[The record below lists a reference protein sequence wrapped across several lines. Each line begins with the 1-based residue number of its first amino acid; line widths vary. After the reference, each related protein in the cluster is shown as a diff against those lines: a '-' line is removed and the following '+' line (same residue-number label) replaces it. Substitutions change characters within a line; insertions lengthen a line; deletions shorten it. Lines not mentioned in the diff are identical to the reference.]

1 MMEEPKERSWGDA
14 FLDVADNTIDAIADG
29 KSTFQVIGAGLQ
41 AGLQTEG
48 YREQQ
53 EARARAARMAELQLQ
68 QAEADY
74 AHRQAMNTLQQEGQR
89 LSNLAA
95 RQRIT
100 SDRAAAARAE
110 EQFGWQR
117 ENAEHERALRP
128 LELRGAEA
136 DARRA
141 EAQAGAAELG
151 LEITQQQAWSNN
163 FIRDTEIAR
172 QNFNTQFGYD
182 SLNFH
187 GQAIFDNSSNL
198 EALIDADVIMAAYNR
213 SPEEGDY
220 ALRQAGWK
228 REVRQDENGVS
239 SEWIISDDGSLEMP
253 LDDEHIQQVMTQIQK
268 QLKDDI
274 GAAYISGGDATSIE
288 MFSAKRIIENPV
300 SLEAFGT
307 KGTVLGLYN
316 NFLYGGVPKEDGT
329 MVPRFSNAQIVGH
342 QLSEALQ
349 LALIDEQITEEE
361 KRVLAPLFAANIK
374 KMGGEVIWGNSVDE
388 TFIRRGDGSQV
399 GLRQL
404 ARDLPRYDDVAKAWQ
419 AYQSEIIAKMQSDEQ
434 TGEGSDAKK
443 MSDAEWRNYKNAY
456 GEEFLTLSDEQYAAF
471 EEIDQDFA
479 SRLKRFGKQDIAQ
492 LSNEEL
498 AELDDKWREAIEEAE
513 LPESFYSP
521 FDNEIRRRKITSYQ
535 NEVARLEAEL
545 SEIQKQID
553 NGAPETEIGP
563 RPSESYLILNFD
575 ENNNRVPTKLARRKL
590 EIQEEITDYQ
600 NRISNHEAVLR
611 DRGLIPVEGE

>member
-1 MMEEPKERSWGDA
+1 MEEPKERSWGDA

-74 AHRQAMNTLQQEGQR
+74 AHTQAMNPLQQEGQR

-128 LELRGAEA
+128 LEIRGAEA

-151 LEITQQQAWSNN
+151 LEIAQQQAWSNN

-198 EALIDADVIMAAYNR
+198 EALIDADVIMTAYNR

-239 SEWIISDDGSLEMP
+239 SEWIISDDGSLAMP
-253 LDDEHIQQVMTQIQK
+253 LDEEHIQQVMTQIQK

-361 KRVLAPLFAANIK
+361 KRILAPLFAASIK

-434 TGEGSDAKK
+434 TGEGSDVKK
-443 MSDAEWRNYKNAY
+443 MSDEEWRNYKNAY
-456 GEEFLTLSDEQYAAF
+456 GDEFLTLSDEQYAAF

-479 SRLKRFGKQDIAQ
+479 ARLENRYKKNITQ
-492 LSNEEL
+492 LSNAEIEL
-498 AELDDKWREAIEEAE
+498 LDDQWREAIKEAE

-521 FDNEIRRRKITSYQ
+521 FDNEIRRRKIASYQ
-535 NEVARLEAEL
+535 SEVARLEAEL

-553 NGAPETEIGP
+553 NGAPETEIVN
-563 RPSESYLILNFD
+563 RPTEYYIMTK
-575 ENNNRVPTKLARRKL
+575 PTELAKRKS

>member
-1 MMEEPKERSWGDA
+1 MEDI
-14 FLDVADNTIDAIADG
+14 VDNTTKDNDSSFFGGVKTFVDALINAKAQSG
-29 KSTFQVIGAGLQ
+29 HPGALALQ
-41 AGLQTEG
+41 AVFSPDE
-48 YREQQ
+48 YKKYEQQ
-53 EARARAARMAELQLQ
+53 RANAARFAELQLQ

-74 AHRQAMNTLQQEGQR
+74 AHRQAMNPLQQEGQR

-128 LELRGAEA
+128 LEIRGAEA

-151 LEITQQQAWSNN
+151 LEIAQQQAWSNN

-198 EALIDADVIMAAYNR
+198 EALIDADVIMTAYNR

-288 MFSAKRIIENPV
+288 MFSAKRIIEDPV

-434 TGEGSDAKK
+434 TGEG
-443 MSDAEWRNYKNAY
+443 
-456 GEEFLTLSDEQYAAF
+456 EEENRLDKETWNM
-471 EEIDQDFA
+471 FA
-479 SRLKRFGKQDIAQ
+479 SVYGSDFKDLTKTEQVALLDVAKAIKADEAYYANNNQSVQDLPLEDLRRLDNDWQV
-492 LSNEEL
+492 
-498 AELDDKWREAIEEAE
+498 AIDEAE
-513 LPESFYSP
+513 LPDTLYSP
-521 FDNEIRRRKITSYQ
+521 YQ
-535 NEVARLEAEL
+535 NIILAREREEFYKERALLIAEL
-545 SEIQKQID
+545 SELEKNTSEYREYIAGRRGPTTEQRRLLSLQRQID
-553 NGAPETEIGP
+553 QINDAIKFRE
-563 RPSESYLILNFD
+563 D
-575 ENNNRVPTKLARRKL
+575 K
-590 EIQEEITDYQ
+590 
-600 NRISNHEAVLR
+600 LR
-611 DRGLIPVEGE
+611 DRGVIFEEYN